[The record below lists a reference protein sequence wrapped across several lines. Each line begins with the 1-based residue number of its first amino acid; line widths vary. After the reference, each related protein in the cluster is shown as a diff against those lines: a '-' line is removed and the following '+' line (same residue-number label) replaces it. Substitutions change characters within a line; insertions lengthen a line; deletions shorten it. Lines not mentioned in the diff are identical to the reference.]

1 MVGKVQRLATTL
13 HVQEP
18 VIRLARELAR
28 RYDVTVEQLI
38 GALILGCAE
47 RDASYSS
54 EPTLEPHVAESLPPA
69 AMAAESPPREPARV
83 IPISRA
89 RRRQAGASAAAHDRT
104 DVEAR
109 AQSVLRRS
117 QAARA
122 EPPLASWRGGR
133 DR

>member
-1 MVGKVQRLATTL
+1 MAGKVQRLATTL

-28 RYDVTVEQLI
+28 RYDVTVEWLI
-38 GALILGCAE
+38 EALVLGCAE

-54 EPTLEPHVAESLPPA
+54 EPTLEPHLAEPLPPA
-69 AMAAESPPREPARV
+69 MPAESPPREPARV

-89 RRRQAGASAAAHDRT
+89 RQRQVDAPAAARDRT

-109 AQSVLRRS
+109 VQSVLLGS
-117 QAARA
+117 QAARTRA
-122 EPPLASWRGGR
+122 AAACELARGR